1 MIPYRVST
9 ASPQRPWDFTAVQL
23 HVQCHAFA
31 SRLYKKRIVT
41 DDMLMV
47 QAMREAFEVVNP
59 EENIHLT
66 LVAVYSWLKR
76 DHDHFVNR
84 ISGQHRKRTTYTG
97 NSESYSTGELYHAQ
111 GGLWT
116 LDKARWNF
124 WKDRFLELTQGRY
137 KNSHKLRK
145 AAQKMHRFE
154 DV

>member
-1 MIPYRVST
+1 
-9 ASPQRPWDFTAVQL
+9 
-23 HVQCHAFA
+23 
-31 SRLYKKRIVT
+31 
-41 DDMLMV
+41 MV

-76 DHDHFVNR
+76 DHDHFVSR
-84 ISGQHRKRTTYTG
+84 ISGRRGKTTTYTG
-97 NSESYSTGELYHAQ
+97 NSQNYSTGELYHAQ

-137 KNSHKLRK
+137 KDSHKLRK